1 MSKKKPK
8 NGSKTELSLK
18 RKMEVSAIVT
28 LPAWPWSV
36 PDVSLQR
43 VYMLFLGSVL
53 PVCDLKGDLKS
64 ALD

>member
-1 MSKKKPK
+1 
-8 NGSKTELSLK
+8 
-18 RKMEVSAIVT
+18 MEVSAIVI